1 MPKPKLCNP
10 SDCKFKS
17 PSVARLWFVLP
28 CQLGTALAPNIFS
41 PWPSLTEAQALSPRD
56 DPSLL
61 VSCKPLKVHV
71 SIRYSMSSGTRDWG
85 QISSNFWM
93 FCSCKFII
101 FGRSTA
107 KVDHCNSPSC
117 ILKRNIAHRPSCVH
131 LLHLCQNCL
140 GTLQICI
147 LPWKSDRET
156 FAQRSCQYIEFS
168 TYSPCLTLLLNAM
181 G

>member
-1 MPKPKLCNP
+1 MSKPKQTSVQLQ
-10 SDCKFKS
+10 FR

-28 CQLGTALAPNIFS
+28 CRLETALAPNIFEQCGPRPS
-41 PWPSLTEAQALSPRD
+41 PTEAQALSPRD

-85 QISSNFWM
+85 SKLLATFWI

-107 KVDHCNSPSC
+107 KADHCNSPSC
-117 ILKRNIAHRPSCVH
+117 ILF
-131 LLHLCQNCL
+131 
-140 GTLQICI
+140 
-147 LPWKSDRET
+147 RET
-156 FAQRSCQYIEFS
+156 SLTSQAAFTCCISARTAWEHSRFSMSRVNELS